1 MVPVGDYIVGK
12 TLPKAPPTPSHHA
25 TVAEKKNETMFKTP
39 LKSFHPQFDVEV
51 CVVLTLYM

>member
-12 TLPKAPPTPSHHA
+12 TPPKAPPTSSHRA
-25 TVAEKKNETMFKTP
+25 TVAEKKNVTMFKTP

-51 CVVLTLYM
+51 CVVLT